1 MFFPEQLAFERDLA
15 LGFLGCIDAH
25 AHSMERSRRLV
36 FFESVAENLP
46 DKIGPIKIFDLGV
59 ALYHGEFAV
68 VSAGMEHNGV
78 PIDREIFSQLAD
90 KNTWRAV
97 RDDMVPEIDAQYGV
111 YVRDRS
117 GNWTFNMERFEAYLA
132 RAGIGWP
139 RLETGEQPRRPQL
152 LILPRQLSPPRN
164 TPPMLQSR
172 GLRRHR
178 RRYCCLPM
186 WLTT

>member
-1 MFFPEQLAFERDLA
+1 
-15 LGFLGCIDAH
+15 
-25 AHSMERSRRLV
+25 
-36 FFESVAENLP
+36 
-46 DKIGPIKIFDLGV
+46 V

-139 RLETGEQPRRPQL
+139 RLETGKLNMRRKTFEDMSKGWPQL
-152 LILPRQLSPPRN
+152 DDHRLPK
-164 TPPMLQSR
+164 SR
-172 GLRRHR
+172 AHADAKAS
-178 RRYCCLPM
+178 M
-186 WLTT
+186 ATN